1 MGYCTKCDNTRGELL
16 RTAYGD
22 LLCEDCWDDYIC
34 TDAGRLE
41 YLIGICHGDLPMSE
55 FDADFL
61 GSVSKSWKEYSQAL
75 ELTPAQRLEIEDKA
89 IKLGIL

>member
-1 MGYCTKCDNTRGELL
+1 L

-41 YLIGICHGDLPMSE
+41 YLIGICYGDLPMSE

-61 GSVSKSWKEYSQAL
+61 GSVAKSWKEHSQAL
-75 ELTPAQRLEIEDKA
+75 ALTPSQRLVIEDKA